1 MLQCARCIVAHGAPG
16 CPATLEDLEGK
27 PSCAWCEDGEPCPVL
42 QKQQRAS
49 RKKTPEE
56 TPPAAS
62 DVNSEKPAS
71 EQESGVT
78 TMKTPETD
86 ANIAPKCK
94 RPGCTIELSP
104 RNHVGLC
111 RAHVRW
117 TAPGE
122 RAASSD
128 APTNGYAHAHAR
140 GNGVGNG
147 ANGVH
152 KTGNGVGN
160 GGNGRA
166 RKAEHEAST
175 PANGSNG
182 AVAVLPTLA
191 ADRVDHLIANLPA
204 ADKEK
209 LAFAWLRGEL

>member
-27 PSCAWCEDGEPCPVL
+27 PSCAWCIDLEPCPVE
-42 QKQQRAS
+42 QRRLKAA
-49 RKKTPEE
+49 KKKLPEE
-56 TPPAAS
+56 PPPAAS

-86 ANIAPKCK
+86 ANIAPKICK
-94 RPGCTIELSP
+94 RPGCETQLSS
-104 RNHVGLC
+104 RNLVGLC
-111 RAHVRW
+111 PRHVRW

-122 RAASSD
+122 RVASSP
-128 APTNGYAHAHAR
+128 APTNGHAHAHAPGN

-147 ANGVH
+147 AKGVQ
-152 KTGNGVGN
+152 KNGNGH
-160 GGNGRA
+160 A
-166 RKAEHEAST
+166 KADHEA
-175 PANGSNG
+175 PANG
-182 AVAVLPTLA
+182 AAAVLPALA

-209 LAFAWLRGEL
+209 LAFAWLKGEL